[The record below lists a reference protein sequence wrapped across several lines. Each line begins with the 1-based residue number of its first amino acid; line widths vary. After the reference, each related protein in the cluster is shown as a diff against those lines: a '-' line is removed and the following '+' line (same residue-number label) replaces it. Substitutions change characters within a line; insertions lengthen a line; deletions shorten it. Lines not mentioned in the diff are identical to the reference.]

1 MFLLFY
7 INHLSH
13 PSMKNI
19 TSKDR
24 FRYKFDNLMSRGT
37 IALISWLGI
46 LSLLIVIVAAIIISF
61 SGAAPE
67 GAEGNLNFFEA
78 AWLSL
83 MRTLD
88 PGTMGGDTGWGFR
101 VIMLCVTIGGIFI
114 VSTLIGVLASG
125 IESKMTDLRKGKS
138 FVIENGHT
146 LILGWSSKVMTII
159 SELIIANENQ
169 KNAVIVILADIDKVE
184 MEDEIRENIP
194 DTKTTKI
201 ICRRGSPMDMTDL
214 SISNPQAAKSII
226 ILSPETGDPD
236 IQVIKTILAITNNK
250 DRKEGKY
257 HIVAEITDKKN
268 MEIASIVGGD
278 EATLIVSRDVISR
291 IMVQTCRQSGLSVV
305 YTELM
310 DFDGAE
316 IYFSKESSLV
326 GKSYK
331 DCIFAYEDST
341 VIGIS
346 KNDGSTKVNPPMDT
360 IFESSDKV
368 IAISEDDDTV
378 KVSGRTSF
386 ETDKNSMCNASS
398 VTKNLPEKTLI
409 LGWNLCGNFLLKEL
423 DNYVAKDSLVTIVA
437 NETELESDVKEVK
450 SDLKNIELKY
460 SFDDPTKRKVLEA
473 LDVKQY
479 DHIILLCDTDKEDIQ
494 EADART
500 LITLL
505 HLRHIAENQKI
516 KLNVVSEMLD
526 IKNKELAEITK
537 ADDFIVSD
545 KLMSLMLSQ
554 LSENKALKP
563 VFDDLFDSDGSEIYL
578 KPAIEYVKKDCQVNF
593 YTILECAAS
602 RGHTAIG
609 YRKNKYAY
617 DSSKAYGIVVNPK
630 KSEMIAF
637 EENDKIIVLAED

>member
-1 MFLLFY
+1 
-7 INHLSH
+7 
-13 PSMKNI
+13 MKNI

-24 FRYKFDNLMSRGT
+24 LRYKFDNLMSRGT

-67 GAEGNLNFFEA
+67 GSEKDLNFIEA

-101 VIMLCVTIGGIFI
+101 IIMLCVTIGGIFI
-114 VSTLIGVLASG
+114 VSTLIGVLSSG
-125 IESKMTDLRKGKS
+125 IESKMTQLRKGKS
-138 FVIENGHT
+138 FVIESGHT

-169 KNAVIVILADIDKVE
+169 KKGVIVILADMDKVE

-194 DTKTTKI
+194 NTKTTKI

-214 SISNPQAAKSII
+214 SISNPQDAKSII
-226 ILSPETGDPD
+226 ILSPETEDPD
-236 IQVIKTILAITNNK
+236 IQVIKSILAITNNPA
-250 DRKEGKY
+250 RKEGKY
-257 HIVAEITDKKN
+257 HIVAEIVDKKN
-268 MEIASIVGGD
+268 MEIATIVGGD

-316 IYFSKESSLV
+316 IYFSEENSLS
-326 GKSYK
+326 GKTFK

-341 VIGIS
+341 VIGIA
-346 KNDGSTKVNPPMDT
+346 KPDGSSKVNPPMNT
-360 IFESSDKV
+360 IFEKGDKI

-378 KVSGRTSF
+378 KVSGRSSF
-386 ETDKNSMCNASS
+386 EADKNSMCSATAP
-398 VTKNLPEKTLI
+398 VKGVPEKTLI
-409 LGWNLCGNFLLKEL
+409 LGWNLCGNFLLNEL
-423 DNYVAKDSLVTIVA
+423 DNYVAKDSFVTIVA
-437 NETELESDVKEVK
+437 NEEELDNDVKEAK
-450 SDLKNIELKY
+450 NSLKNLEVRHSL
-460 SFDDPTKRKVLEA
+460 DDPTKRNVLEG
-473 LDVKQY
+473 LDVKQF

-494 EADART
+494 ESDART

-505 HLRHIAENQKI
+505 HLRHIAENQNI
-516 KLNVVSEMLD
+516 KLNIVSEMLD

-554 LSENKALKP
+554 LSENKDLKA
-563 VFDDLFDSDGSEIYL
+563 VFDDLFDADGSEIYL
-578 KPAIEYVKKDCQVNF
+578 KPAMEYVKKDSQVNF
-593 YTILECAAS
+593 YTILDCAAF

-630 KSEMIAF
+630 KSDMITF